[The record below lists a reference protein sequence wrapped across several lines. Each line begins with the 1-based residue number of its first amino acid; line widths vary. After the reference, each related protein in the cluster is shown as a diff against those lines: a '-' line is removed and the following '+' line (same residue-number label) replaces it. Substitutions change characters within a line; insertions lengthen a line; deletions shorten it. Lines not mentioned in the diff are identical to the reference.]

1 MKHTILS
8 AVILLPL
15 AYSRTAKELCRGTA
29 ELSSDGNWYCSEV
42 WAITYRNISQP
53 GAYNRTTT
61 VDPKTGICGHERV
74 DYPSAGPLTP
84 LFGQVSMHLRGPMN
98 VSQLAVYQLPGDARA
113 MGKRTTVPFYNRRR
127 SLEQPETPVATTMLT
142 QSTSS
147 GRPNLFNRDACTT
160 SSSCVSTT
168 VTKTVTVKAPCSPTG
183 TAQSGPNTTYIG
195 PPLPCL
201 PTSGAQSI
209 SGSTLP
215 DPNCTCVENEEP
227 EPIFQRP
234 NGQVYVSPTPTLKH
248 APETSSTQDTLPVSQ
263 HPDGQPFE
271 VPRPS
276 SSSPQDTLPVSQ
288 RPDGQLFD
296 SPLPSPSSTQDI
308 LPVSQLPDG
317 QPIQFPSPS
326 PSSMQGILTVS
337 QRPDG
342 QPIVPSPS
350 PSSPQET
357 LPVSQRPDGQPFDI
371 PSPSP
376 SPPQDPLPVS
386 QRPDGQP
393 FDIPSPS
400 PSPISK
406 RQGSDWKRIAYYTS
420 TSPAQATGLSFM
432 ANLGDPQK
440 SGTFD

>member
-61 VDPKTGICGHERV
+61 VDPKTG
-74 DYPSAGPLTP
+74 
-84 LFGQVSMHLRGPMN
+84 
-98 VSQLAVYQLPGDARA
+98 
-113 MGKRTTVPFYNRRR
+113 
-127 SLEQPETPVATTMLT
+127 
-142 QSTSS
+142 
-147 GRPNLFNRDACTT
+147 
-160 SSSCVSTT
+160 
-168 VTKTVTVKAPCSPTG
+168 
-183 TAQSGPNTTYIG
+183 
-195 PPLPCL
+195 PPLQCL
-201 PTSGAQSI
+201 PTSGAASI
-209 SGSTLP
+209 SGSTP
-215 DPNCTCVENEEP
+215 PETNCTCDEDEDP

-248 APETSSTQDTLPVSQ
+248 APETSSTQDALPVSQ

-271 VPRPS
+271 VPSPS

-296 SPLPSPSSTQDI
+296 SPSPSPSSTQDI
-308 LPVSQLPDG
+308 IPVSQLPDG

-400 PSPISK
+400 PSPVSK

>member
-1 MKHTILS
+1 
-8 AVILLPL
+8 
-15 AYSRTAKELCRGTA
+15 
-29 ELSSDGNWYCSEV
+29 
-42 WAITYRNISQP
+42 
-53 GAYNRTTT
+53 
-61 VDPKTGICGHERV
+61 
-74 DYPSAGPLTP
+74 
-84 LFGQVSMHLRGPMN
+84 MN

-127 SLEQPETPVATTMLT
+127 SLEQPETPVATHPTTMLT

-168 VTKTVTVKAPCSPTG
+168 VTRTVTINAACSQTG
-183 TAQSGPNTTYIG
+183 MPQSGPNTTYID

-201 PTSGAQSI
+201 PMSGTLSI
-209 SGSTLP
+209 SGSTP
-215 DPNCTCVENEEP
+215 PEPNCTCDEDEEP

-248 APETSSTQDTLPVSQ
+248 GPATSSTQDTLPVSR

-271 VPRPS
+271 VPSPS

-296 SPLPSPSSTQDI
+296 SPSPFPSSTQDI
-308 LPVSQLPDG
+308 LPVSQLPDR
-317 QPIQFPSPS
+317 QPMQFPSPS

-371 PSPSP
+371 PS
-376 SPPQDPLPVS
+376 L
-386 QRPDGQP
+386 
-393 FDIPSPS
+393 S